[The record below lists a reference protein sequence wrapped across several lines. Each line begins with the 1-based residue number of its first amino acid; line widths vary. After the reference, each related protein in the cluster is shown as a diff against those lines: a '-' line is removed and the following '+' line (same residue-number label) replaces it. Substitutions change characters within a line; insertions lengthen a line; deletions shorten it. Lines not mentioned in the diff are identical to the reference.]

1 MAELKEN
8 QLIITDEEGNE
19 TLCEILFTF
28 DSEEFNKSYVFF
40 YEAGN
45 YQEDDE
51 VEVSFAAYEPK
62 DGGIGELKEVE
73 NEEEFKMLSEVFNSF
88 MQEGDECC
96 GDCDCDDCEG
106 CEDDEKEEHHCCC
119 CHHDKKDDEDK

>member
-51 VEVSFAAYEPK
+51 VEVSFAAWRGSYLLTQRLG
-62 DGGIGELKEVE
+62 DRSQVFLDYYISKEWLPGPWE
-73 NEEEFKMLSEVFNSF
+73 R
-88 MQEGDECC
+88 
-96 GDCDCDDCEG
+96 
-106 CEDDEKEEHHCCC
+106 
-119 CHHDKKDDEDK
+119 